1 VYAKISG
8 ISGLAMSRLAKV
20 TISGLAVSELTKKW
34 GLELAD

>member
-1 VYAKISG
+1 MQKLAEF
-8 ISGLAMSRLAKV
+8 SGLAMSRLAKV